1 MSSNHKLCQTCHM
14 GRLTVKTTTY
24 TQVFEGHLV
33 ALHNVPAMVC
43 DMCGERVFDSQVL
56 SRLACLLG
64 ISSQP
69 SRAMHGRL

>member
-56 SRLACLLG
+56 SRLAGLLG

>member
-1 MSSNHKLCQTCHM
+1 MSHNHGLCQTCHM
-14 GRLTVKTTTY
+14 GRLTVKMTTY

-33 ALHNVPAMVC
+33 ALHNIPALVC

-56 SRLACLLG
+56 SRLAGLLG
-64 ISSQP
+64 ISNQP